1 MISYQT
7 TAERENSS
15 GTAVPAIVMDKV
27 SKRYGSKVAL
37 DNVSFR
43 VQAGEVFGLLG
54 PNGAGKTTTIRILLS
69 LCFPTQGRAL
79 VNGYDVTTQGVE
91 VRRSVGWV
99 PQDRSADLR
108 LTAFQNLIFAC
119 GLYGVMGRAA
129 AQRADELLAVVNLTA
144 DRGRRVKDFSGGM
157 RRRLEIAMGL
167 VNEPKVI
174 FLDEPTL
181 GLDIQTRYTIWNY
194 VQSLRKRGSTVLLTT
209 HYLEEADSLC
219 DRIAIIDEGRIK
231 ALNTPL
237 QLKRNFA
244 TGRIEIEV
252 SLPPETRAELL
263 AEQDLGLKPG
273 QKEDVFLIN
282 GDDKIPRL
290 TRFLGLL
297 SAAGVVPTRIETR
310 EPSLDEVFLA
320 LAGRTIAQV
329 EAE

>member
-1 MISYQT
+1 MISYQI
-7 TAERENSS
+7 TAERENSF
-15 GTAVPAIVMDKV
+15 GAAVPAIVMDQV

-37 DNVSFR
+37 DNVSFTVR
-43 VQAGEVFGLLG
+43 AGEVFGLLG

-119 GLYGVMGRAA
+119 GLYDVMGRAA
-129 AQRADELLAVVNLTA
+129 ARRADELLAVVNLTA

-167 VNEPKVI
+167 VNEPRVI

-181 GLDIQTRYTIWNY
+181 GLDIQTRHTIWDY

-209 HYLEEADSLC
+209 HYLEEADALC

-231 ALNTPL
+231 ALNTPS
-237 QLKRNFA
+237 QLKLNFA
-244 TGRIEIEV
+244 NGRIEIEV
-252 SLPPETRAELL
+252 SLPPVKRAEVL
-263 AEQDLGLKPG
+263 ANPVLGLSPG
-273 QKEDVFLIN
+273 QKDDVFLID
-282 GDDKIPRL
+282 GEDKIRRL
-290 TRFLGLL
+290 TRFLSLL
-297 SAAGVVPTRIETR
+297 SEGGVVPARIDTR

-320 LAGRTIAQV
+320 LTGRSIAQV